1 METHEI
7 EKEMMDAIM
16 YADMDDDDFW
26 KTSTI
31 SPNEARQLERA
42 WSVIFSL
49 RKKSEKKQ
57 KEFSKKFAV
66 EKKGDGGSQ

>member
-1 METHEI
+1 MKTHKI

-42 WSVIFSL
+42 WSLIFGL
-49 RKKSEKKQ
+49 RKKSEKIQ
-57 KEFSKKFAV
+57 KKYSQNVQIA
-66 EKKGDGGSQ
+66 KGDKE